1 MGKGDDDL
9 NDYASP
15 ACLLHEVD
23 PAYSGLTPPSRNVGQ
38 NLPEPS
44 LMEWRRSERAR
55 MIAARLAMS
64 ARTRNALARRIAGHL
79 DALIGDPAGV
89 LVSGYWPFRGE
100 PDLRDWFRD
109 LRERRGLAALPVVVE
124 RGKPLLFRLWRKG
137 ERLERGVW
145 NIPVPAAG
153 EPVFPR
159 IVIAPLVGFDA
170 QGYRLGYGG
179 GFFDR
184 TLAALPS
191 STIAVGVGY
200 EMAEMPTIRPHGFD
214 IPMHHIVTENGIRSH
229 GGKRDREPPFDAGPI
244 SP

>member
-23 PAYSGLTPPSRNVGQ
+23 PAYSGLTPPSRNVGE

-55 MIAARLAMS
+55 LIAARLAMS

-145 NIPVPAAG
+145 NIPVPAEG
-153 EPVFPR
+153 EAVVPD
-159 IVIAPLVGFDA
+159 IVIAPVVGFA
-170 QGYRLGYGG
+170 ENYRLGYGG
-179 GFFDR
+179 GFYDR
-184 TLAALPS
+184 TLAALPRKPLVVGIGYAMQEIA
-191 STIAVGVGY
+191 TIF
-200 EMAEMPTIRPHGFD
+200 PQPHD
-214 IPMHHIVTENGIRSH
+214 IAMDVIVTERGVHSAQ
-229 GGKRDREPPFDAGPI
+229 D
-244 SP
+244 

>member
-9 NDYASP
+9 NEYASP

-23 PAYSGLTPPSRNVGQ
+23 PVYSGLTPSPRSAGQ
-38 NLPEPS
+38 AQPELS
-44 LMEWRRSERAR
+44 LTEWRRSERTCL
-55 MIAARLAMS
+55 IAARLAMS
-64 ARTRNALARRIAGHL
+64 ARARNALGRRIACHL

-100 PDLRDWFRD
+100 PDLRDWFRS
-109 LRERRGLAALPVVVE
+109 LRERGGLAALPVVVE
-124 RGKPLLFRLWRKG
+124 RGKPLLFRLWRNG

-145 NIPVPAAG
+145 NIPVPASG

-170 QGYRLGYGG
+170 AGYRLGYGG

-191 STIAVGVGY
+191 STIAIGVGY
-200 EMAEMPTIRPHGFD
+200 DSAEMATIRPHGYD
-214 IPMHHIVTENGIRSH
+214 IPMRYIVTENGIRCP
-229 GGKRDREPPFDAGPI
+229 GGKQDREPLFDAGPI

>member
-1 MGKGDDDL
+1 MNGGDDEL
-9 NDYASP
+9 GDYASP
-15 ACLLHEVD
+15 PCLLHEVD
-23 PAYSGLTPPSRNVGQ
+23 PAYSGLTPTHGAGPDQ
-38 NLPEPS
+38 PEPS
-44 LMEWRRSERAR
+44 LTEWRRAERAR
-55 MIAARLAMS
+55 LIAARLALS
-64 ARTRNALARRIAGHL
+64 ARTRNTLARRIAGHL
-79 DALIGDPAGV
+79 DTLIGDPAGI

-100 PDLRDWFRD
+100 PDLRDWFRG

-145 NIPVPAAG
+145 NIPAPASG

-159 IVIAPLVGFDA
+159 IVIAPVVGFDA

-191 STIAVGVGY
+191 STIAIGVGY
-200 EMAEMPTIRPHGFD
+200 EMAEITTIRPHGFD
-214 IPMHHIVTENGIRSH
+214 IPMRYIVTENGIRFRPGDGADPRLDTRSQ
-229 GGKRDREPPFDAGPI
+229 AAV
-244 SP
+244 

>member
-1 MGKGDDDL
+1 MVGGDDGL

-15 ACLLHEVD
+15 PCLLDEVD
-23 PAYSGLTPPSRNVGQ
+23 PAYSGLTPPRSTGQ
-38 NLPEPS
+38 SQPEPS
-44 LMEWRRSERAR
+44 LTEWRRAERAR
-55 MIAARLAMS
+55 LIAARLALS
-64 ARTRNALARRIAGHL
+64 ARARNTLARRIAGHL
-79 DALIGDPAGV
+79 DGLIGDPAGV

-109 LRERRGLAALPVVVE
+109 LRERRGLVALPVVAG

-137 ERLERGVW
+137 DRLERGVW
-145 NIPVPAAG
+145 NIPAPAAG

-170 QGYRLGYGG
+170 AGYRLGYGG

-184 TLAALPS
+184 TLAALPP
-191 STIAVGVGY
+191 STIAIGVGY
-200 EMAEMPTIRPHGFD
+200 DQAEMATIHPHGFD
-214 IPMHHIVTENGIRSH
+214 IPMRYIVTENGIRFRH
-229 GGKRDREPPFDAGPI
+229 AQQGGAPPFDAGPI